1 MSASF
6 SLAPYFRHLIFF
18 HFMFLVLA
26 IPLVAKANT
35 CPSIYQ
41 HSMKK
46 LDSTESYDFCQQL
59 NNKVVLFVNTASQ
72 CGFTP
77 QFKQLETL
85 YQEYKAQ
92 GLMVVGFP
100 SNDFMQD
107 RGTEKQIAKVCYSNY
122 GVTFPMMEKS
132 KVLGSDANP
141 IYKTL
146 AIQSGKSVGWNFQK
160 YLVNKKGEV
169 VAVFPSNMSPLAND
183 ITSVIVTQLKQ

>member
-1 MSASF
+1 MSVSF
-6 SLAPYFRHLIFF
+6 SLPFGVRHVFLF
-18 HFMFLVLA
+18 HFLLLMLA
-26 IPLVAKANT
+26 ISLEAKANT

-41 HSMKK
+41 HSMKQ
-46 LDSTESYDFCQQL
+46 LDSTENYNFCQQL

-77 QFKQLETL
+77 QFKQLEML
-85 YQEYKAQ
+85 YQEYKNQ

-132 KVLGSDANP
+132 KVLGKNANP

-169 VAVFPSNMSPLAND
+169 VAVFPSNMSPIAND
-183 ITSVIVTQLKQ
+183 ITSVIVAELNQ